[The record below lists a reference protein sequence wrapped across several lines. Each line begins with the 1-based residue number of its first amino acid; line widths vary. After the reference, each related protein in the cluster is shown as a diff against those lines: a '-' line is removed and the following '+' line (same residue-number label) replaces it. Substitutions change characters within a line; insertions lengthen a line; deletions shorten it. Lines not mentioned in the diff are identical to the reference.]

1 VDTSYEL
8 EVLEVEVEHNNQEE
22 EEDNKKE
29 VIH

>member
-1 VDTSYEL
+1 MDTSYEL